1 MAIKST
7 QVVKE
12 QRIKQVMALLV
23 VGKYRWEIVQDL
35 SKEWECSEANVD
47 QYIADAKELM
57 SDHFSKETINDILSK
72 YNYLYNDALRVG
84 DKRQAKNVLDSIAKV
99 AGYYKDKVELSGSID
114 HNVSVIRLTEIIK
127 DDKDI

>member
-47 QYIADAKELM
+47 QYIADAKKLM
-57 SDHFSKETINDILSK
+57 GEHFSQDTVDDILSK
-72 YNYLYNDALRVG
+72 YNSLYTDALKWG
-84 DKRQAKNVLDSIAKV
+84 DKKLAKSILDSIAKIR
-99 AGYYKDKVELSGSID
+99 GYATQKVDVTTNGENINQTIINIISPNGDKL
-114 HNVSVIRLTEIIK
+114 
-127 DDKDI
+127 